1 MELELVDIEYRKEN
15 KEQFLRIFI
24 DKEGGIDLDN
34 CSRAN
39 RAIKASLDELD
50 IPYDY
55 FEVSSP
61 GLDRILKDERD
72 WERFTGSLVRI
83 KTRKGYSGPQRITG
97 ILMGFDSNDIAVD
110 HDGETLK
117 VPRKMITTIRLHPEF

>member
-1 MELELVDIEYRKEN
+1 MELVDIEYRKEN